1 MNKAFDFNPYEALK
15 SILEATSLHIG
26 KDFIKSAADEIKK
39 LYKADLVF
47 ITKAV
52 NFNPTTKVEVL
63 YATNKNI
70 PKEFE
75 LVGTPCELVF
85 QNKIVEIHENVKNDF
100 YKAKDS
106 GFESFYGVPINNDG
120 NECIG
125 HISIFSKEKRKLA
138 KELEDI
144 ALIYSRKIEREIFRL
159 ELEIENDKIREEL
172 EKLTIT
178 DPLTNTYNRRHFI
191 NSCSDLFQQ
200 VKRCSIKA
208 TLAYI
213 DIDDFKNIND
223 KFGHDGGDK
232 VLTEFSNI
240 LKDQTRNGIDK
251 IYRIGGEEFCIL
263 SINATLDSTY
273 LHLNRLMNTSNTY
286 FENSQYGKIT
296 LSVGLVEFTKELE
309 NFNDLVNIAD
319 KKMYQAKKNGKNTI
333 VK

>member
-26 KDFIKSAADEIKK
+26 KNFIKSAADEIKK

-47 ITKAV
+47 ITKAI

-63 YATNKNI
+63 YATDKKI

-85 QNKIVEIHENVKNDF
+85 ENKIVEIYENVNKDF
-100 YKAKDS
+100 YKEKSTD
-106 GFESFYGVPINNDG
+106 FQSFYGIPINNKT

-144 ALIYSRKIEREIFRL
+144 AIIYSCKIEREIFRL
-159 ELEIENDKIREEL
+159 ELEMENEKIRKEL

-200 VKRCSIKA
+200 VKRCDIKA
-208 TLAYI
+208 TLAYM
-213 DIDDFKNIND
+213 
-223 KFGHDGGDK
+223 
-232 VLTEFSNI
+232 I
-240 LKDQTRNGIDK
+240 LKK
-251 IYRIGGEEFCIL
+251 LMIGLDMMGEIKF
-263 SINATLDSTY
+263 
-273 LHLNRLMNTSNTY
+273 
-286 FENSQYGKIT
+286 
-296 LSVGLVEFTKELE
+296 
-309 NFNDLVNIAD
+309 
-319 KKMYQAKKNGKNTI
+319 
-333 VK
+333 